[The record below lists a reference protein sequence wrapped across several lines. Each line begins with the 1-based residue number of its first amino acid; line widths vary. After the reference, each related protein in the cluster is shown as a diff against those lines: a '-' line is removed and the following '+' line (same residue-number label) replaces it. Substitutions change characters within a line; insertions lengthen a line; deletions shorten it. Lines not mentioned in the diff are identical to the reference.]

1 MEILIQIHS
10 LFGHIDQAY
19 LNAAKVG
26 GWVVGIIAAV
36 TYVVRQM
43 IKVVAGVTKIKEH
56 FEANQLFREDT
67 AKTLDELMTGQAIGQ
82 EISKM
87 VISKTGSFFFRTNE
101 HGDTIEVGEDL
112 TAATGYTFS
121 QVANRGWINYV
132 HPDDRQMVSK
142 AVDDTVESKSDW
154 DLNFRYNI
162 QGTYQNVRSE
172 ARKVLVKGKI
182 VNYVGTITPIHVN

>member
-1 MEILIQIHS
+1 MELPLQISALGIDTVYIQI
-10 LFGHIDQAY
+10 
-19 LNAAKVG
+19 AKYC
-26 GWVVGIIAAV
+26 GWFVGIV
-36 TYVVRQM
+36 TGITWTVSKM
-43 IKVVAGVTKIKEH
+43 IKLAEGVTKIKEH
-56 FEANQLFREDT
+56 FEANQAFREDT
-67 AKTLDELMTGQAIGQ
+67 AKTLDELMTGQAISV

-132 HPDDRQMVSK
+132 HPDDRQMVNK

-154 DLNFRYNI
+154 DLVFRYKI
-162 QGTYQNVRSE
+162 RDQYQNVRSE
-172 ARKVLVKGKI
+172 ARMVLVKGKI

>member
-1 MEILIQIHS
+1 MELLLQISALGIDAVYIQI
-10 LFGHIDQAY
+10 
-19 LNAAKVG
+19 AKYC
-26 GWVVGIIAAV
+26 GWIVGIV
-36 TYVVRQM
+36 TGITWTVSKM
-43 IKVVAGVTKIKEH
+43 IKLAEGVTKIKEH
-56 FEANQLFREDT
+56 FEANQQFRENT
-67 AKTLDELMTGQAIGQ
+67 TEILDDLVKGQAIGQ

-101 HGDTIEVGEDL
+101 FGDTIEVGEDL

-132 HPDDRQMVSK
+132 HPDDRQMVNK

-154 DLNFRYNI
+154 DLVFRYKI
-162 QGTYQNVRSE
+162 RDQYQNVRSE

>member
-1 MEILIQIHS
+1 MELPLQISALGIDTVYIQI
-10 LFGHIDQAY
+10 
-19 LNAAKVG
+19 AKYC
-26 GWVVGIIAAV
+26 GWFVGIV
-36 TYVVRQM
+36 TGITWTVSKM
-43 IKVVAGVTKIKEH
+43 IKLAEGVTKIKEY
-56 FEANQLFREDT
+56 FEANQQFRENT
-67 AKTLDELMTGQAIGQ
+67 TEILDDLVKGQAIGR

-132 HPDDRQMVSK
+132 HPDDRQMVNK

>member
-1 MEILIQIHS
+1 MELPLQISALGIDTVYIQI
-10 LFGHIDQAY
+10 
-19 LNAAKVG
+19 AKYC
-26 GWVVGIIAAV
+26 GWFVGIV
-36 TYVVRQM
+36 TGITWTVSKM
-43 IKVVAGVTKIKEH
+43 IKLAEGVTKIKEH
-56 FEANQLFREDT
+56 FEANQAFREDT
-67 AKTLDELMTGQAIGQ
+67 AKTLDELMTGQAISV

-132 HPDDRQMVSK
+132 HPDDRQMVNK

-154 DLNFRYNI
+154 DLVFRYKI
-162 QGTYQNVRSE
+162 RDQYQNVRSE
-172 ARKVLVKGKI
+172 ARMVLVKGKI
-182 VNYVGTITPIHVN
+182 VNYVGTITPIHN

>member
-1 MEILIQIHS
+1 MSIILQVANWVS
-10 LFGHIDQAY
+10 RIDPVY
-19 LNAAKVG
+19 LTASKLCLYIG
-26 GWVVGIIAAV
+26 GTIGLI
-36 TYVVRQM
+36 TYVVRSL
-43 IKVVAGVTKIKEH
+43 IKAFARVTEIKQH
-56 FEANQLFREDT
+56 FKANQEFRVHT
-67 AKTLDELMTGQAIGQ
+67 TGVLDELVTGQAIAQ

-132 HPDDRQMVSK
+132 HPDDRQMVNK

-154 DLNFRYNI
+154 DLVFRYKI
-162 QGTYQNVRSE
+162 RDQYQNVRSE

-182 VNYVGTITPIHVN
+182 VNYVGTITPIHN

>member
-1 MEILIQIHS
+1 MELPLQISALGIDTVYIQI
-10 LFGHIDQAY
+10 
-19 LNAAKVG
+19 AKYC
-26 GWVVGIIAAV
+26 GWFVGIV
-36 TYVVRQM
+36 TGITWTVSKM
-43 IKVVAGVTKIKEH
+43 IKLAEGVTKIKEY
-56 FEANQLFREDT
+56 FEANQAFREDT
-67 AKTLDELMTGQAIGQ
+67 AKTLDELMTGQAISV

-154 DLNFRYNI
+154 DLVFRYKI
-162 QGTYQNVRSE
+162 RDQYQNVRSE
-172 ARKVLVKGKI
+172 ARMVLVKGKI
-182 VNYVGTITPIHVN
+182 VNYVGTITPIHN

>member
-1 MEILIQIHS
+1 MELPLQISALGIDTVYIQI
-10 LFGHIDQAY
+10 
-19 LNAAKVG
+19 AKYC
-26 GWVVGIIAAV
+26 GWFVGIV
-36 TYVVRQM
+36 TGITWTVSKM
-43 IKVVAGVTKIKEH
+43 IKLAEGVTKIKEY
-56 FEANQLFREDT
+56 FEANQAFREDT

-87 VISKTGSFFFRTNE
+87 VISKTGSFYFRTNE

>member
-1 MEILIQIHS
+1 MEILLQIHS

-19 LNAAKVG
+19 LNAAKVA
-26 GWVVGIIAAV
+26 GWIVGIIAAV

-43 IKVVAGVTKIKEH
+43 IKVVSGVTKIKEH
-56 FEANQLFREDT
+56 FEANQLFREHT
-67 AKTLDELMTGQAIGQ
+67 TGILDELVVGQATSQ

-132 HPDDRQMVSK
+132 HPDDRQMVNK

-154 DLNFRYNI
+154 DLVFRYKI
-162 QGTYQNVRSE
+162 RDQYQNVRSE

-182 VNYVGTITPIHVN
+182 VNYVGTITPIH